1 MKNRLLLG
9 IPVAVSNAYFNE
21 SARLLDCARRLSTAD
36 VFVVKFDKGPFK
48 RSYADSIPARY
59 RIVVSNKLTSV
70 VVVVK
75 SMVGI

>member
-1 MKNRLLLG
+1 MKNRLLFG
-9 IPVAVSNAYFNE
+9 IPVVVLNAYFNE
-21 SARLLDCARRLSTAD
+21 SARLLDCAKRLSTAE
-36 VFVVKFDKGPFK
+36 VFVVKFDKGPFR

-70 VVVVK
+70 AVFVK